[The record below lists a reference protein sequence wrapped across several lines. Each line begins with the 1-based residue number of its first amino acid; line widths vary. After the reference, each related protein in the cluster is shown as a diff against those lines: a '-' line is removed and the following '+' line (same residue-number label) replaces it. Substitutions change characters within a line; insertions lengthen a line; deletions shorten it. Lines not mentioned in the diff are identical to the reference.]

1 MFLAQ
6 QDGGAHHG
14 VTELRDA
21 PAARA
26 GDLGEETA
34 EMQAFE
40 EAGDVG
46 APAAIGASVGPKEVD
61 PQVAVAEA
69 LQGVFAAEDG
79 RKEGEVGGRRGIE
92 RTRRTALAIAHGLDE
107 AVEGAVGRG
116 GIVDDGEGI
125 EVTVIGRCGHGGVAR
140 EIRDALRQGVPPES
154 PSAAATRPA
163 TDFELIGVVDDGL
176 DSQDTAVLVVHV
188 DPVSL
193 QGDGLSRPL
202 VRRYWPE
209 LETGEESVVPSL
221 ALPPRLDNA

>member
-1 MFLAQ
+1 
-6 QDGGAHHG
+6 
-14 VTELRDA
+14 
-21 PAARA
+21 
-26 GDLGEETA
+26 
-34 EMQAFE
+34 MQAFE

-125 EVTVIGRCGHGGVAR
+125 ERAVVGGRRPGGGAR
-140 EIRDALRQGVPPES
+140 EIRHTLRQGVPPQS
-154 PSAAATRPA
+154 PVAAAAGAAP
-163 TDFELIGVVDDGL
+163 DF
-176 DSQDTAVLVVHV
+176 
-188 DPVSL
+188 
-193 QGDGLSRPL
+193 
-202 VRRYWPE
+202 
-209 LETGEESVVPSL
+209 
-221 ALPPRLDNA
+221 